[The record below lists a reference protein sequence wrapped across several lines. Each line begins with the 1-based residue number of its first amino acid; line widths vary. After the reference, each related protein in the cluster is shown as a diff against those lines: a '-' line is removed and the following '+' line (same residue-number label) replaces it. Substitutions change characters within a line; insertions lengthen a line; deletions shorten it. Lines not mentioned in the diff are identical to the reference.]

1 NGVQILEAKTCRDAR
16 LKDETGKI
24 LLGDEVLA
32 DWRKRT
38 ATGAARLRSYY
49 DVIPSQNSALTL
61 DSTLKNEWGDP
72 LPRIQM
78 ADSSESRSLRE
89 YTENHIRSVFENMIK
104 AGGGK
109 ILSMQVDSS
118 QDHPGGG
125 C

>member
-1 NGVQILEAKTCRDAR
+1 SKRYQRPGKLDKYVRHDLRIWEAKTGRDAR

-38 ATGAARLRSYY
+38 VTGAARLRAYY

-78 ADSSESRSLRE
+78 ADSSESASLRE
-89 YTENHIRSVFENMIK
+89 YTENQIRAVFEN
-104 AGGGK
+104 
-109 ILSMQVDSS
+109 
-118 QDHPGGG
+118 
-125 C
+125 